1 MNAKSS
7 AAHTGKRMYL
17 TRSWMSPGPQVDE
30 SDGFRID
37 NLIRGKSQDRFET
50 KYFRDPVI
58 RLMLAVL
65 EDAVNCYVKYH
76 DSKSRRG
83 QRIFRESKEWFFSD
97 DDNWL
102 FSYDNICDLV
112 GINPSYLRNGMLR
125 GSYSQNVGEVG
136 RSITARRGQDLPAAS
151 EPASRG
157 SRGSSIRRTPRLR
170 DGLRAQKQMNFMQ
183 SGTSGAPA

>member
-1 MNAKSS
+1 MNAKLGAGS
-7 AAHTGKRMYL
+7 TGKRMYL

-37 NLIRGKSQDRFET
+37 SLIKGKTQDRFET

-76 DSKSRRG
+76 DAKSRRG
-83 QRIFRESKEWFFSD
+83 QRIFREAKEWFFSD
-97 DDNWL
+97 DTNWL
-102 FSYDNICDLV
+102 FSYENICDLV

-125 GSYSQNVGEVG
+125 GNYGQNVGEVVGSVTAG
-136 RSITARRGQDLPAAS
+136 REDLPS
-151 EPASRG
+151 EPAPRESRG
-157 SRGSSIRRTPRLR
+157 SLIRRTPPLR
-170 DGLRAQKQMNFMQ
+170 EGLRARKQMKIVQ
-183 SGTSGAPA
+183 SGSSGVPA